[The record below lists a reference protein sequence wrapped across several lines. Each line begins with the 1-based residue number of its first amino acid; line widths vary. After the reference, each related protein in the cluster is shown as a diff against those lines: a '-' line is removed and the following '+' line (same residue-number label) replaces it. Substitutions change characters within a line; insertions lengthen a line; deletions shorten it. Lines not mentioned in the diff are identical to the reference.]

1 MDRYKI
7 LPHTADGKFQ
17 AYGHTLEEAF
27 ANAALATASLMWDWS
42 KIEKKVKQSL
52 TVQGRDLEQLLLK
65 FLDEIVYL
73 LETQLFLLGSVD
85 EIKIDQREKEY
96 FLKAI
101 FGGDKLSGKYEIY
114 GDVKAITYNEMKIE
128 KDDHITVQVVVD
140 M

>member
-1 MDRYKI
+1 
-7 LPHTADGKFQ
+7 
-17 AYGHTLEEAF
+17 
-27 ANAALATASLMWDWS
+27 
-42 KIEKKVKQSL
+42 
-52 TVQGRDLEQLLLK
+52 LLLK